1 MSLRSARGA
10 SAVPRR
16 QWLAAVALAA
26 LAGCAA
32 SALNLKTPQLSLV
45 SVQHAGG
52 DLVEQR
58 FTVRLR
64 VQNPNERE
72 LPITGLKVAIEL
84 GGEHLADGVSAREF
98 TVPAGGEAEFDMQM
112 RADAVGAVLQLLRQR
127 GSSGKE
133 IGYRI
138 KGEVE
143 TKLGLFHRFPFDET
157 GKIPLQ

>member
-1 MSLRSARGA
+1 MSLPSTGGA
-10 SAVPRR
+10 GAMRR
-16 QWLAAVALAA
+16 RRWLAAVALAA

-32 SALNLKTPQLSLV
+32 SPLNFKTPHLSLV
-45 SVQHAGG
+45 GVTQAGG

-72 LPITGLKVAIEL
+72 LPVKGLKVAIEL
-84 GGEHLADGVSAREF
+84 AGEHLADGVSAREF

-112 RADAVGAVLQLLRQR
+112 RADAVGAVLKMLRQR
-127 GSSGKE
+127 GTGGKE

-143 TKLGLFHRFPFDET
+143 TKLGLFHRFPFEET

>member
-1 MSLRSARGA
+1 MSAQPTSGVN
-10 SAVPRR
+10 AVLRR
-16 QWLAAVALAA
+16 QWLAAMALAA

-72 LPITGLKVAIEL
+72 LPIKGLKVAIEL

-112 RADAVGAVLQLLRQR
+112 RADAVGAVLKMLRQR
-127 GSSGKE
+127 GSGSKE
-133 IGYRI
+133 VGYRI

-143 TKLGLFHRFPFDET
+143 TKLGMFHRFPFEET